1 VQEDHYPHP
10 FTEGSRLRYKSSGG
24 RLMDVIITHV
34 NADFDAL
41 ASLLAAHKLYPEAK
55 LVFPGSQEKSL
66 RDFFVRSTFY
76 VLEADRM
83 KDIDL
88 AKISRLIMVD
98 TRQRSRIGR
107 FAEIVDKPGLE
118 IHIYDHHPPSADDV
132 TGTVEVVEEK
142 GATITVLL
150 RILRERGISLTP
162 DEATVMML
170 GIYEDTGSLTF
181 SSTTEEDFHA
191 AAYLLAQGGDLNM
204 ISDMITRE
212 LNAEQVF
219 LLNDLISSA
228 ERYNIRGVE
237 VVVAT
242 GSSDSYIGDIAVL
255 VHKLKDMENLN
266 CVFALIRME
275 DRIYLIARSRVAE
288 VNVAEVAL
296 AFGGGGHPTAASA
309 TIRDLPM
316 VEAKERLLGVLH
328 EIVKPRIRARDIMI
342 HPLKTIRKDD
352 TLTEAHDI
360 MSKYYNIHV
369 LPVLK
374 GEQVVGLISRPIVE
388 RGMLHGL
395 GDMTVGDYMTADFS
409 VVQADTSLQEVQG
422 CIVGENQRF
431 LPVVEKRRLIGG
443 ITRTDLLRA
452 LHDTLAPSPLAPS
465 STRKKAVAKLITER
479 LSSDLV
485 SLLRALG
492 QVGDE
497 VGHQVYVV
505 GGFVRDLLMRRQNY
519 DIDVV
524 VEGDGI
530 RFAQVFGAQMGCRVK
545 VHKRMKT
552 ATLFFPDGYKVDVA
566 TARMEYYERPA
577 APPTVEISSIKM
589 DLFRRDFTINTLAI
603 ELRPR
608 AFGQLLDFFGG
619 QRDLKEG
626 VISVLHNLSF
636 VEDPSRIFRAIR
648 FEQRFGFH
656 IGKQTQNL
664 MKNAISKGF
673 LERLSG
679 TRLFSELELILR
691 EENPLP
697 MVERMAE
704 FDLLP
709 FLHPRLQYDART
721 KVLLTRVYEVIT
733 WFDLLFLEE
742 SYAKWMVY
750 FFGLTDQLP
759 LKDLEELAQ
768 RLSLSPRHTKRFIE
782 GKVDGHKVL
791 QRARRK
797 RMAPTDIYTLFKP
810 LSIEALLY
818 IMAKTEEKRVKKAIS
833 LFFTKLSAMKVS
845 LRGKDLQALDIQ
857 PGPVYRE
864 ILDSLLLA
872 RLAGKVKNKADEMNY
887 VKAHYLDR

>member
-1 VQEDHYPHP
+1 
-10 FTEGSRLRYKSSGG
+10 
-24 RLMDVIITHV
+24 MDAIITHS

-41 ASLLAAHKLYPEAK
+41 ASMVAAHKLYPEAK

-76 VLEADRM
+76 VLEADRV

-88 AKISRLIMVD
+88 AKITRLIMVD

-107 FAEIVDKPGLE
+107 FTEIVDRPGLE

-132 TGTVEVVEEK
+132 HGTLEVIEER
-142 GATITVLL
+142 GANITILL
-150 RILRERGISLTP
+150 SMLRERGIPITP
-162 DEATVMML
+162 DEATIMMV

-181 SSTTEEDFHA
+181 SSTTAEDFYA
-191 AAYLLAQGGDLNM
+191 AAYLLAQGASLNM

-237 VVVAT
+237 VVVTT
-242 GSSDSYIGDIAVL
+242 GSSDRYIGDTAAL

-296 AFGGGGHPTAASA
+296 EFGGGGHPTAASA
-309 TIRDLPM
+309 TIKDLTM

-328 EIVKPRIRARDIMI
+328 EIVKPRMRARDIMI
-342 HPLKTIRKDD
+342 HPLKTIEKDD
-352 TLTEAHDI
+352 TITEAHGI
-360 MSKYYNIHV
+360 LSKYYNIHV
-369 LPVLK
+369 LPVLG

-388 RGMLHGL
+388 RAMLHGL
-395 GDMTVGDYMTADFS
+395 GDLSVGEYMTADF
-409 VVQADTSLQEVQG
+409 VVVDADTALREVQG
-422 CIVGENQRF
+422 YIVGENQRF

-452 LHDTLAPSPLAPS
+452 LHGALTPSPLS
-465 STRKKAVAKLITER
+465 SLSTRKKAVAKLLAER
-479 LSSDLV
+479 LPPQLV
-485 SLLRALG
+485 SLLRELG
-492 QVGDE
+492 QVGE
-497 VGHQVYVV
+497 ELGQHIYAV
-505 GGFVRDLLMRRQNY
+505 GGFVRDLIVRRENY

-530 RFAQVFGAQMGCRVK
+530 HFAQVFGAQMGCRVK

-552 ATLFFPDGYKVDVA
+552 ASLYLADGYKIDVA

-577 APPTVEISSIKM
+577 APPTVELSSIKM

-603 ELRPR
+603 ELRPG

-626 VISVLHNLSF
+626 VINVLHNLSF
-636 VEDPSRIFRAIR
+636 VDDPSRIFRAIR
-648 FEQRFGFH
+648 FEQRFDFH

-664 MKNAISKGF
+664 MKNAISMGF

-679 TRLFSELELILR
+679 ARFFSELELILR
-691 EENPLP
+691 EANPLP

-704 FDLLP
+704 FDLLQ
-709 FLHPRLQYDART
+709 FLHPRLRYDAHT
-721 KVLLTRVYEVIT
+721 KALLTRVDEVIT
-733 WFDLLFLEE
+733 WFDLLFLEG

-750 FFGLTDQLP
+750 LLGLTDQLP
-759 LKDLEELAQ
+759 LKGVEELTK
-768 RLSLSPRHTKRFIE
+768 RLSLPPRYRKRFIE
-782 GKVDGHKVL
+782 GRGEGHKVL

-797 RMAPTDIYTLFKP
+797 RMGPTEIYALFNP
-810 LSIEALLY
+810 LSVEALLY
-818 IMAKTEEKRVKKAIS
+818 IMAKTEEKGVKKAIS
-833 LFFTKLSAMKVS
+833 LFFTKLTAMKVS
-845 LRGKDLQALDIQ
+845 LRGKDLQELGIQ
-857 PGPVYRE
+857 PGPLYRE

-872 RLAGKVKNKADEMNY
+872 RLEGTVKTKEEEMRY
-887 VKAHYLDR
+887 VKAHYLTR

>member
-1 VQEDHYPHP
+1 
-10 FTEGSRLRYKSSGG
+10 
-24 RLMDVIITHV
+24 MDTIITHI

-41 ASLLAAHKLYPEAK
+41 ASLVAAHKLYPQAK

-76 VLEADRM
+76 VLEAERV
-83 KDIDL
+83 KDIEL
-88 AKISRLIMVD
+88 AEITRLIMVD

-132 TGTVEVVEEK
+132 KGTIEVVEEK
-142 GATITVLL
+142 GATITILL
-150 RILRERGISLTP
+150 RQLRERGISLTP

-191 AAYLLAQGGDLNM
+191 AAYLLAQGASLNM

-212 LNAEQVF
+212 LSAEQVF

-228 ERYNIRGVE
+228 ERYDIRGVE
-237 VVVAT
+237 VVVTT
-242 GSSDSYIGDIAVL
+242 GSSDSYIGDVAVL

-288 VNVAEVAL
+288 INVAEVAVE
-296 AFGGGGHPTAASA
+296 FGGGGHPTAASA
-309 TIRDLPM
+309 TIRDLTM
-316 VEAKERLLGVLH
+316 VEVKEKLLGIVH
-328 EIVKPRIRARDIMI
+328 EIVRPRIRARDIMI
-342 HPLKTIRKDD
+342 HPLKVIQEDD
-352 TLTEAHDI
+352 TLTEAHGI
-360 MSKYYNIHV
+360 LSKYYNIHV
-369 LPVLK
+369 LPVLQ
-374 GEQVVGLISRPIVE
+374 GGQLTGLISRPIVE
-388 RGMLHGL
+388 RAVLHGL
-395 GDMTVGDYMTADFS
+395 GDVTVGDYMTTDFS
-409 VVQADTSLQEVQG
+409 TVQADTPLRVVQG
-422 CIVGENQRF
+422 YLVGEHQRF
-431 LPVVEKRRLIGG
+431 LPVVEDRRIIGG

-452 LHDTLAPSPLAPS
+452 LHDTLAPSPLS
-465 STRKKAVAKLITER
+465 SFSTRKKAVAKLMGEW
-479 LSSDLV
+479 LSPDLV

-492 QVGDE
+492 QVGE
-497 VGHQVYVV
+497 ELGHRVYAV
-505 GGFVRDLLMRRQNY
+505 GGFVRDLLVRRENY

-524 VEGDGI
+524 VEGDGV
-530 RFAQVFGAQMGCRVK
+530 RFAQVFGAQNKCRVK

-552 ATLFFPDGYKVDVA
+552 ATLVFPDGYKVDVA

-577 APPTVEISSIKM
+577 APPTVELSSIKM
-589 DLFRRDFTINTLAI
+589 DLFRRDFTINTLAV
-603 ELRPR
+603 ELRPG

-626 VISVLHNLSF
+626 VVNVLHNLSF

-656 IGKQTQNL
+656 MGKQTQNL
-664 MKNAISKGF
+664 MKDSVSKGF

-679 TRLFSELELILR
+679 TRLFTELELVLR

-704 FDLLP
+704 FDLLR
-709 FLHPRLQYDART
+709 FLHPRLKYDDHT
-721 KVLLTRVYEVIT
+721 KTLLTGVYEVIT

-750 FFGLTDQLP
+750 LLGLTDQLP
-759 LKDLEELAQ
+759 LKGVEELAR
-768 RLSLSPRHTKRFIE
+768 RLFLPPRHRERLIE
-782 GKVDGHKVL
+782 GRREGRKVL
-791 QRARRK
+791 QRVRRK
-797 RMAPTDIYTLFKP
+797 RMGPKDIYTLFKP
-810 LSIEALLY
+810 LSIEVLLY
-818 IMAKTEEKRVKKAIS
+818 IMAKTQEKGVKKAIS
-833 LFFTKLSAMKVS
+833 LFFTQLNTVKVT
-845 LRGKDLQALDIQ
+845 LRGKDLQGLGIQ
-857 PGPVYRE
+857 PGPLYRE
-864 ILDSLLLA
+864 ILDSLLSARLEGAVKTKEEELQYVRSHYLA
-872 RLAGKVKNKADEMNY
+872 R
-887 VKAHYLDR
+887 

>member
-1 VQEDHYPHP
+1 
-10 FTEGSRLRYKSSGG
+10 
-24 RLMDVIITHV
+24 MDAIITHS

-41 ASLLAAHKLYPEAK
+41 ASMVAAHKLYPEAK

-76 VLEADRM
+76 VLEADRVR
-83 KDIDL
+83 DIEL
-88 AKISRLIMVD
+88 AKITRLIMVD

-107 FAEIVDKPGLE
+107 FAEIVDTPGLE
-118 IHIYDHHPPSADDV
+118 IHIYDHHPPSVDDV
-132 TGTVEVVEEK
+132 HGTLEVIEER
-142 GATITVLL
+142 GATITILL
-150 RILRERGISLTP
+150 NILRERGIPITP
-162 DEATVMML
+162 DEATIMMV

-181 SSTTEEDFHA
+181 SSTTAEDFYA
-191 AAYLLAQGGDLNM
+191 AAYLLAQGASLNM

-212 LNAEQVF
+212 LTAEQIF

-237 VVVAT
+237 VVVTT
-242 GSSDSYIGDIAVL
+242 GSSDRYIGDMAAL

-296 AFGGGGHPTAASA
+296 EFGGGGHPTAASA
-309 TIRDLPM
+309 TIKDLTM
-316 VEAKERLLGVLH
+316 VEAKEKLLGVLH
-328 EIVKPRIRARDIMI
+328 EIVKPRMRARDIMI
-342 HPLKTIRKDD
+342 HPLKTIEKDD
-352 TLTEAHDI
+352 TLKEAHGI
-360 MSKYYNIHV
+360 LSKYYNIHV
-369 LPVLK
+369 LPVLG

-388 RGMLHGL
+388 RAMLHGL
-395 GDMTVGDYMTADFS
+395 GDLSVGEYMTADF
-409 VVQADTSLQEVQG
+409 VVVDADTSLREVQG
-422 CIVGENQRF
+422 YIVGENQRF
-431 LPVVEKRRLIGG
+431 LPVVEKKKLIGG

-452 LHDTLAPSPLAPS
+452 LHDTLTPSPLS
-465 STRKKAVAKLITER
+465 SLSTRKKAVAKLLSER
-479 LSSDLV
+479 LPPQLV
-485 SLLRALG
+485 SLLRELG
-492 QVGDE
+492 QVGE
-497 VGHQVYVV
+497 ELGQHIYAV
-505 GGFVRDLLMRRQNY
+505 GGFVRDLIVRRENY

-530 RFAQVFGAQMGCRVK
+530 HFAQVFGAQMGCRVK

-552 ATLFFPDGYKVDVA
+552 ASLHLADGYKIDVA

-577 APPTVEISSIKM
+577 APPTVELSSIKT

-603 ELRPR
+603 ELRPG

-626 VISVLHNLSF
+626 VINVLHNLSF

-664 MKNAISKGF
+664 MKNAISMGF

-679 TRLFSELELILR
+679 ARFFSELELILR
-691 EENPLP
+691 EANPLP
-697 MVERMAE
+697 IVERMAE
-704 FDLLP
+704 FGLLQ
-709 FLHPRLQYDART
+709 FLHPRLRYDAHI
-721 KVLLTRVYEVIT
+721 KAFLTRVDEVIT
-733 WFDLLFLEE
+733 WFDLLFLEG

-750 FFGLTDQLP
+750 LLGLTDQLP
-759 LKDLEELAQ
+759 LKGLEELVQ
-768 RLSLSPRHTKRFIE
+768 RLSLPPRYSKRFIE
-782 GKVDGHKVL
+782 GRGEGHKVL

-797 RMAPTDIYTLFKP
+797 RMGPKEIYALFKP
-810 LSIEALLY
+810 LSVEALLY
-818 IMAKTEEKRVKKAIS
+818 IMAKTEEKGVKKAIS
-833 LFFTKLSAMKVS
+833 LFFTTLNAMKVS
-845 LRGKDLQALDIQ
+845 LRGKDLQELGIQ
-857 PGPVYRE
+857 PGPRYRE

-872 RLAGKVKNKADEMNY
+872 RLEGTVKTKEEEMRY
-887 VKAHYLDR
+887 VKAHYLTR